1 MMGNYHARCGAGEKP
16 EVETPEA
23 YLSLFA
29 LPEDFCSLLSTMR
42 SRGISSTI
50 IIQNLAQIKAL
61 FKDTWETITGNCDT
75 LVYLGGN
82 EKSTHQ
88 YISEML
94 GKSTIDKRS
103 NGETR
108 GSHGSSSRNYDVLGR
123 ELMTPDEVRNM
134 SNKKC
139 LIFIRGFDPIFD
151 DKYIPMKHK
160 RFKETEDGGAKPYV
174 HIPVASTQSI
184 LTIMSDNQIKEL
196 INNKK
201 QNEKIQIMDLSIEE
215 IMMLGDTSQIYF
227 GEGTNV
233 TETENKVT
241 DSNNSDDEY
250 QVITRQEMLENLSD
264 EELKEEMTSRLVDME
279 FEPNQIEELYKA
291 LDAHIKLSVILSYL
305 YPTTTVEEMKS
316 RRKNYLKRKGD

>member
-1 MMGNYHARCGAGEKP
+1 M
-16 EVETPEA
+16 
-23 YLSLFA
+23 
-29 LPEDFCSLLSTMR
+29 
-42 SRGISSTI
+42 
-50 IIQNLAQIKAL
+50 
-61 FKDTWETITGNCDT
+61 
-75 LVYLGGN
+75 
-82 EKSTHQ
+82 
-88 YISEML
+88 
-94 GKSTIDKRS
+94 
-103 NGETR
+103 
-108 GSHGSSSRNYDVLGR
+108 
-123 ELMTPDEVRNM
+123 
-134 SNKKC
+134 
-139 LIFIRGFDPIFD
+139 
-151 DKYIPMKHK
+151 
-160 RFKETEDGGAKPYV
+160 
-174 HIPVASTQSI
+174 SI
-184 LTIMSDNQIKEL
+184 LTIMSENQIKEL

-233 TETENKVT
+233 TGTENKVT

-316 RRKNYLKRKGD
+316 RRKNYLKIKGD

>member
-1 MMGNYHARCGAGEKP
+1 M
-16 EVETPEA
+16 
-23 YLSLFA
+23 
-29 LPEDFCSLLSTMR
+29 
-42 SRGISSTI
+42 
-50 IIQNLAQIKAL
+50 IK
-61 FKDTWETITGNCDT
+61 T
-75 LVYLGGN
+75 
-82 EKSTHQ
+82 
-88 YISEML
+88 
-94 GKSTIDKRS
+94 
-103 NGETR
+103 
-108 GSHGSSSRNYDVLGR
+108 
-123 ELMTPDEVRNM
+123 
-134 SNKKC
+134 
-139 LIFIRGFDPIFD
+139 
-151 DKYIPMKHK
+151 
-160 RFKETEDGGAKPYV
+160 
-174 HIPVASTQSI
+174 
-184 LTIMSDNQIKEL
+184 
-196 INNKK
+196 KK

-279 FEPNQIEELYKA
+279 FELYKA